1 MYRTRTTSYSTKYL
15 YDDAGRD
22 SDSVCACVCVCVSCS
37 RWAWNFK
44 STLASQSTALLA
56 SLVCITRWAQQRRVA
71 YVRWPKGGEG
81 ARVGCAG
88 CTQTKSNKRQQ
99 HWQKVGRRQGGE
111 TGRGGGVER
120 ECAALQ
126 LSFTYVHRF
135 QLKRSCCCC
144 CWRCCC

>member
-1 MYRTRTTSYSTKYL
+1 MTALAETQMQ
-15 YDDAGRD
+15 
-22 SDSVCACVCVCVSCS
+22 CVCVSCS

-44 STLASQSTALLA
+44 SASVPLSTALLA
-56 SLVCITRWAQQRRVA
+56 SLVCITRWAQRRVA
-71 YVRWPKGGEG
+71 CVRLSGGGRMVKG

-99 HWQKVGRRQGGE
+99 HWQKVGRRRRGE
-111 TGRGGGVER
+111 ADRGREREGDRGGVER

-144 CWRCCC
+144 CRRCCC